1 MPFDKASFLNLFKNK
16 LIKETFWGF
25 AAKGISFILLMAL
38 NVYLAR
44 VLGVEEFGIWSF
56 LFSIISAIFLI
67 SNFGINASGKY
78 IAQYNGTE
86 ELKNVLN
93 NSFKFRLLL
102 SSFFALFIFIFSGT
116 ISDLVGHPEFEI
128 LFQYSAPLVF
138 SMGFLEYLKT
148 AFMGLHRI
156 KYNFIV
162 NVLEFCFKFVF
173 VIVLFQFSSSII
185 SIVNAFSLASFLAV
199 LIGLALLYFKFYI
212 KLCESKRNITS
223 ISDIFNYGIPLFFTS
238 LGSVI
243 ATEIDTI
250 MLGLYSTN
258 YEIGI
263 YAVGKNIVNILPQI
277 SLAIAMGTMPVFAK
291 IDKNNKDELR
301 KLFFKIMK
309 INTWLMIS
317 LISGILLLSGF
328 LIPLIF
334 GINYAQAVLPLQI
347 LTLFLV
353 NRSFLIF
360 LNQFLDYQGLA
371 RKRFFNSL
379 ISMILNVVFNM
390 LLIPRYGALGAAIAT
405 SVSYTP
411 YVILNWLEVRKV
423 LES

>member
-1 MPFDKASFLNLFKNK
+1 MPYDKASFFNLFKNK

-25 AAKGISFILLMAL
+25 AAKGISFILLMTL

-44 VLGVEEFGIWSF
+44 ILGVEDFGIWSF

-67 SNFGINASGKY
+67 SNFGINSSGKF
-78 IAQYNGTE
+78 IAQYNNTE

-93 NSFKFRLLL
+93 NSLKFRLLL
-102 SSFFALFIFIFSGT
+102 SSIFALSIFIFSKT

-162 NVLEFCFKFVF
+162 SVLEFGFKFIF
-173 VIVLFQFSSSII
+173 VIVLFQFSSGLI

-199 LIGLALLYFKFYI
+199 LIGLGLLYFKFYI
-212 KLCESKRNITS
+212 KTSGSKKNITS
-223 ISDIFNYGIPLFFTS
+223 ISDIFKYGIPLFFTS

-258 YEIGI
+258 YEVGI

-291 IDKNNKDELR
+291 IDRNNKAEL
-301 KLFFKIMK
+301 KELFYRIMK
-309 INTWLMIS
+309 INTWLMVIIT
-317 LISGILLLSGF
+317 LGILLLSGF

-334 GINYAQAVLPLQI
+334 GVKYAQAVLPLQI

-371 RKRFFNSL
+371 KKRLFNSL
-379 ISMILNVVFNM
+379 ISMVLNIVLNM
-390 LLIPRYGALGAAIAT
+390 LLIPRYGALGASIAT
-405 SVSYTP
+405 SIAYTP
-411 YVILNWLEVRKV
+411 YVILNWLEVRKI